1 MSGTAIPPRPVA
13 LPVQAGELPPILR
26 SLRRFVGWSYTWKPG
41 NGNGKPGKW
50 DKPPYV
56 ATDPERLAS
65 STDPDTWRTFK
76 EARAAVEDGKLDGLG
91 ITLGPVETTDDAIAA
106 SNRLTAVDLDH
117 CIDDH
122 GTIVPWAHAI
132 IDRLNTYTERS
143 PSGRGIRMLLWADC
157 LPPSGR
163 KGRDVEIYNAGRYV
177 TLTGHRLAGT
187 PTEPQE
193 RTDAIAAVHAE
204 VFGTNSNGSRQK
216 PRRRA
221 GHVTDDDATLLD
233 RARLARNG
241 EKFAALFW
249 AGDTSAYRS
258 PSEADLALCGHLA
271 FWTDRDAARVDA
283 LFRQSGLMRP
293 KWDERRGDRTYGEL
307 TIEKTISDC
316 RETYRGPSRPVA
328 RSVSDTTPATVP
340 PVTAATPAGAQ
351 ELDDRPAPE
360 APTIEEAP
368 PFAIVTPA
376 ASFVTRYIEHVS
388 QRTDAPPE
396 AHELMALGI
405 LSALAGPRPRIPIAT
420 STRGDRL
427 VLWTTYIVNSTIGR
441 KTTTINF
448 ARDLL
453 ATVLGENAII
463 EWEGSPQGLIQRLQ
477 ERDNQAAVFVRD
489 EYSGLLQQMNRGG
502 HMAGLEQT
510 FIRSFDGRVLENI
523 RTRKRNKTTGEW
535 HRDTDRVENPYLVK
549 LTGTTWNAFI
559 ARATI
564 DNVLDGFLARFIF
577 VTGSAAPRRP
587 GSTTPAIEADWT
599 ALIQAGRDYYERAR
613 LIDVLNVDNDVLDAS
628 WALEQQWAA
637 RARQSTRPDAA
648 TPSLKRLAEAVLKVA
663 GLLAIEDTSI
673 MQPCITLDHFRMAR
687 AMGERWITNTL
698 QVIEALGAT
707 SFQREADAVADTVRQ
722 HPHGIKLS
730 DLYRAHRRL
739 KKRDFDEIL
748 SALETQE
755 VIGRVEA
762 DHQGKGRPPV
772 AYRPGRRTS

>member
-1 MSGTAIPPRPVA
+1 MSDTTIPPRPIP
-13 LPVQAGELPPILR
+13 LPVQADALPPILC

-56 ATDPERLAS
+56 ATEPGRLAS

-76 EARAAVEDGKLDGLG
+76 ESRAAVENGKFDGLG
-91 ITLGPVETTDDAIAA
+91 ITLGPVETADAIAA
-106 SNRLTAVDLDH
+106 GNRLTAVDLDH

-122 GTIVPWAHAI
+122 GTIAPWARAI

-143 PSGRGIRMLLWADC
+143 PSGRGIHMLLWADR
-157 LPPSGR
+157 LPPGGR
-163 KGRDVEIYNAGRYV
+163 KGRHIEIYDAGRYV
-177 TLTGHRLAGT
+177 TLTGHSIVGT
-187 PTEPQE
+187 PMALQE
-193 RTDAIAAVHAE
+193 RTDMIAAVHAE
-204 VFGTNSNGSRQK
+204 VFGTKSNGSRQE

-221 GHVTDDDATLLD
+221 SPMTDDDATLLD

-249 AGDTSAYRS
+249 AGDTSAYPS
-258 PSEADLALCGHLA
+258 PSEADLALCGQLA

-283 LFRQSGLMRP
+283 LFRQCGLMRP

-307 TIEKTISDC
+307 TIEKAINDC

-328 RSVSDTTPATVP
+328 RSAG
-340 PVTAATPAGAQ
+340 APAGVA
-351 ELDDRPAPE
+351 A
-360 APTIEEAP
+360 

-376 ASFVTRYIEHVS
+376 TSFVTRYIEHVS
-388 QRTDAPPE
+388 QRTDAPRE
-396 AHELMALGI
+396 AHELMAVGI

-427 VLWTTYIVNSTIGR
+427 VLWGTYIVNSTIGR

-453 ATVLGENAII
+453 AVVLGESAII

-549 LTGTTWNAFI
+549 LTGTTWNAFV

-577 VTGSAAPRRP
+577 VTGWAAPRRP
-587 GSTTPAIEADWT
+587 GLTTRAIEADWT
-599 ALIQAGRDYYERAR
+599 ALIQAARDYYERAR
-613 LIDVLNVDNDVLDAS
+613 LVEVLNVDNDVLDAS

-673 MQPCITLDHFRMAR
+673 MQPCITLDHFRVAR
-687 AMGERWITNTL
+687 AMGERWVTNTL

-707 SFQREADAVADTVRQ
+707 SFQRDADAVADTVRQ

-755 VIGRVEA
+755 VIRRVKA

-772 AYRPGRRTS
+772 TYRPGRRTS